1 MEENMTY
8 SQAMKKLEA
17 IVAKIEN
24 GELDIDSLSESLKEA
39 QTLIKLCRDRLY
51 RTDEE
56 IKKMLDDSAA
66 EQSVTPIS

>member
-1 MEENMTY
+1 MTY

-39 QTLIKLCRDRLY
+39 QALIKLCRDRLY